1 MYSGS
6 LLRSHAFTQN
16 PLFPIPRRTPS
27 SKWSGE
33 FLTLPYGM
41 QDIHQTSSIPI
52 DTCISENKQL
62 LYWPLYNH
70 DWKIWQIDWKKM
82 TALVHLSKTRT
93 RTSSGRNTHTFA
105 IGLLL
110 LLMQEAKKSYFGMQ
124 RRRATI
130 EAVQYVRFGKLRHPL
145 APTKPL
151 LRSNRAGMQWLHS
164 PNLPYS
170 EGIGSP
176 EGAIRY
182 LKVM

>member
-1 MYSGS
+1 MTKLKNSISDKTQDIFWYEQLDTSTTDEMYSGS

-52 DTCISENKQL
+52 DICISENKQL

-70 DWKIWQIDWKKM
+70 DCKIWQIDWKKM

-110 LLMQEAKKSYFGMQ
+110 LLMQEAKKVILVCKDGERQ
-124 RRRATI
+124 L
-130 EAVQYVRFGKLRHPL
+130 KLFNI
-145 APTKPL
+145 
-151 LRSNRAGMQWLHS
+151 SG
-164 PNLPYS
+164 S
-170 EGIGSP
+170 ES
-176 EGAIRY
+176 
-182 LKVM
+182 